1 MRRRLFIYF
10 FAVFFVFICINF
22 CVKWAAVKSRVSPVS
37 LCPLPPRRRCRCCC
51 RPRSVSLPF
60 YTHSFNSS
68 EKGASPVSAAAAIRQ
83 SCVFPAPTADGGAG
97 SSPSLGVD
105 TVTVSPRRP
114 YIPLLQSFLKLY
126 VLAVLWRPFEF
137 AVQVAIFVVF
147 FSSPGAPSSAPRF
160 IISRSFIT
168 FLCRVIILLECAL
181 ISEGFFPCFLRL
193 SENSTGRKK
202 RFPVCSF
209 CNIFRLRVFDPPPL

>member
-1 MRRRLFIYF
+1 MAVECNNNSNELIRALNNIIKGLIHLECGQCFPFCLFLSDFAGGVSACVRR
-10 FAVFFVFICINF
+10 
-22 CVKWAAVKSRVSPVS
+22 AAVKGRVSPT
-37 LCPLPPRRRCRCCC
+37 CPPRRRRRRRRC
-51 RPRSVSLPF
+51 PGSVSLPF

-68 EKGASPVSAAAAIRQ
+68 EKGASPVSAATAIRQ

-137 AVQVAIFVVF
+137 AVQEAIFVFSF
-147 FSSPGAPSSAPRF
+147 FLFRPFPWSIPCSILSC
-160 IISRSFIT
+160 SFIT
-168 FLCRVIILLECAL
+168 FPRCVIILLDSAL
-181 ISEGFFPCFLRL
+181 ISEEFFPCFLWP
-193 SENSTGRKK
+193 SENSAG
-202 RFPVCSF
+202 
-209 CNIFRLRVFDPPPL
+209 